1 MNKAIAV
8 SFSELSAT
16 LFSVCV
22 VATFLVVWFN
32 SY

>member
-16 LFSVCV
+16 LLSLCV
-22 VATFLVVWFN
+22 VVTFLVVWFS